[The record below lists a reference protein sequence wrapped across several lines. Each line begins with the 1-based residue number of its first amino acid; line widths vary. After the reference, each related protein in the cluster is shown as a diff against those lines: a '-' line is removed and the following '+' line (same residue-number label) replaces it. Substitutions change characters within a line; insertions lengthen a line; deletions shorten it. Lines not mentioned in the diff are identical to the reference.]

1 MIDTDTKVRRNP
13 SVVARDLA
21 EGEGGVLLHLDSGQ
35 YHGVNPIGLAIWELL
50 DHERTVGQVTAALR
64 DRVDEPPADLESDV
78 VQFLREVAERDL
90 VAVAR

>member
-78 VQFLREVAERDL
+78 VRFLREVAERDL